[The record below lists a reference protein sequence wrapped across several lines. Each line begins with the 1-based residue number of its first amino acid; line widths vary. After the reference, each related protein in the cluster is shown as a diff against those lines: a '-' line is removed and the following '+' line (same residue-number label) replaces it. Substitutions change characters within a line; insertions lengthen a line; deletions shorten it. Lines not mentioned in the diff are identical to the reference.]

1 MRAQICSPAIADV
14 TMLDRFSSDS
24 DDPKLKEPSPGP
36 SDRPLEYLRDML
48 TRYIVIEPTHT
59 LLRHGSVVV
68 CEYVRFLAAL
78 GGYGYATFT
87 DSRALPLKLRQAFE
101 ADAEQLNKKLV
112 SHLEKCTGYIG
123 AGSGLGHM
131 KISYHWYVTAWA
143 CTASTRC
150 AVNVL
155 WMAHGLGMSARLS
168 VAPNG

>member
-1 MRAQICSPAIADV
+1 MRAQIFSPVMADV
-14 TMLDRFSSDS
+14 RMRDRFSSDS
-24 DDPKLKEPSPGP
+24 DDPKIKEPMPGA

-48 TRYIVIEPTHT
+48 TRYIVLEPTHT

-78 GGYGYATFT
+78 GGYGYAAFT

-112 SHLEKCTGYIG
+112 SHLASSTGYIG
-123 AGSGLGHM
+123 AGSGIGHM
-131 KISYHWYVTAWA
+131 KLSYHWYVTAWA

-150 AVNVL
+150 PVDVPA
-155 WMAHGLGMSARLS
+155 AHGLGMSAS
-168 VAPNG
+168 